1 MSKLRLLLILLFAS
15 LSAYFGYL
23 AVTKPG
29 GARAPAASAPGE
41 YVPWG
46 TDCTALARKA
56 DIPIFFELAGFNFVR
71 SERVGEVLKKHYVQ
85 TVLDPEAFPADY
97 RVLQRIFAKSGAK
110 GEPRVGILSSRG
122 FPIYLASSLS
132 DDSNL
137 QTKEDVAV
145 IGSLNAYVRQRSAV
159 NSGVRVA
166 LKVASYDPK
175 ISDFPSAF
183 AGENSLGL
191 LENLKMVFASGAW
204 GNVTSVFTENCRIA
218 ARVYGINRSLL
229 ALEVRRAALN
239 SLLDSSVK
247 NLDGRQKL
255 LVARA
260 LSEFVFVGDSDSA
273 KKRFFEILDDLEKSV
288 ASSGLLTFDG
298 KAKTRENALLL
309 SLYARA
315 YKISKSDEYLKKL
328 SSLGELLAA
337 RLGENYIYPA
347 LLMRDGKPVNSQAS
361 SVDYS
366 LLLRAWVDCYLASGD
381 KNFLRLSLATLDRFD
396 VEFADNRTGAWF
408 TNAQSSIFA
417 ESFRYKEERD
427 LNYPSP
433 IGEGAQ
439 ALADIHNVRGEI
451 PMRLFKIMSPL
462 NSIFSVRGFDK
473 ASIKLAM
480 LANPMLSLEVR

>member
-1 MSKLRLLLILLFAS
+1 MSRLRILLILFFAS

-23 AVTKPG
+23 ALTKPE
-29 GARAPAASAPGE
+29 GARAAAVPGLGE
-41 YVPWG
+41 TVPWG
-46 TDCTALARKA
+46 TDCTAFARRA
-56 DIPIFFELAGFNFVR
+56 DVPIFFELAGFNFVR

-97 RVLQRIFAKSGAK
+97 RVLQKIFAKSGAK
-110 GEPRVGILSSRG
+110 GEPRVGILSSKG
-122 FPIYLASSLS
+122 FPLYLASSLS
-132 DDSNL
+132 GDSNA
-137 QTKEDVAV
+137 QTKEEVAV

-166 LKVASYDPK
+166 LKVASSDKK
-175 ISDFPSAF
+175 ISDFPTAF

-191 LENLKMVFASGAW
+191 LENLKMIFAAGAW
-204 GNVTSVFTENCRIA
+204 GNVTAVFTENCRIA
-218 ARVYGINRSLL
+218 ARVSGVNRSLL
-229 ALEVRRAALN
+229 ALEVRKAALN
-239 SLLDSSVK
+239 SLLDSGK
-247 NLDGRQKL
+247 TNLDGRQRL

-260 LSEFVFVGDSDSA
+260 LSEFVLVGDSNSA
-273 KKRFFEILDDLEKSV
+273 RKRFFEILSDLEKSV
-288 ASSGLLTFDG
+288 EPSGLLTFEG
-298 KAKTRENALLL
+298 RAKTRENALLL

-315 YKISKSDEYLKKL
+315 YKISGSGEYLEKL
-328 SSLGELLAA
+328 KSLGGLLEA
-337 RLGENYIYPA
+337 RLGESYIYPA
-347 LLMRDGKPVNSQAS
+347 LLLKDGKPVNSQAS

-366 LLLRAWVDCYLASGD
+366 LLLRAWVDCYLACGD

-462 NSIFSVRGFDK
+462 NSIFSLRGFDK
-473 ASIKLAM
+473 ASLKLAM
-480 LANPMLSLEVR
+480 LANPMLGAR